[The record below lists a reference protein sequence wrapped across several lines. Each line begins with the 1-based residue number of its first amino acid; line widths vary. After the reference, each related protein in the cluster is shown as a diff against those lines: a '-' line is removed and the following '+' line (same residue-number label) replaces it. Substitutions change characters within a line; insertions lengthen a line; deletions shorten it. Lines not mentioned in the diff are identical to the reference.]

1 VAQRSAHPARQL
13 APREELHLEARP
25 DLRRDQ
31 HPDQHPD
38 LHLEAARHA
47 PVRPALS
54 ELRLREASL
63 VPCFLPQEAW
73 PPELAQVVPVVR
85 LAGAVH
91 LHQAGCLFGAYPQA
105 ASARLGQPEQQAR
118 SSPPEVSAEACV
130 RVVPRSE
137 ESAVAQP
144 LVERLWAVPASDA
157 AAARQQAAEV
167 AASDA
172 AVVPRQAAEVA
183 VLVAAAGPQQAAE
196 AAVLDVAAEPQQAA
210 EVAVLD
216 AAAEP
221 QQAAEGAALVA
232 AAEPQQAAEVAAL
245 DAAAGPQQVAV
256 AAVPGVA
263 AEPRPEA
270 VLDAAVLL
278 PAAQGVQA
286 AATAGVSSA
295 FRRGRHL
302 PWPAPRRAGRFAH
315 AMRRPQIASPSERS
329 WQAARCEGLS

>member
-1 VAQRSAHPARQL
+1 MAQRSAHPARQL

-216 AAAEP
+216 AAA
-221 QQAAEGAALVA
+221 
-232 AAEPQQAAEVAAL
+232 
-245 DAAAGPQQVAV
+245 GPQQVAV